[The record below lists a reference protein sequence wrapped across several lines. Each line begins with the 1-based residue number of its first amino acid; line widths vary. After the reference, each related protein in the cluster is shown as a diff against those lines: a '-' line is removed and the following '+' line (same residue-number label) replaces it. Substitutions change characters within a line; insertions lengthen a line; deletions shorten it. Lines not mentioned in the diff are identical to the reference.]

1 MAAGSVVHVI
11 DDDEAIRD
19 SLTFLLQSHD
29 IAVHSYESAKA
40 FLAALPG
47 AKGGCIITDV
57 RMPEISGVELLH
69 RLKDLRLQIPVIV
82 ITGHGDLPLAVE
94 AMKLGAMDFLE
105 KPFDDDVLLSAVK
118 SALGHWQEE
127 AVKQAERGELQ
138 QRLDSLSD
146 REREVLQG
154 LLAGHPNKVIA
165 HELDISPRTVEIYR
179 ANVMSKMKAA
189 SLSEL
194 VRMGLV
200 AGIIDSI
207 LQK

>member
-1 MAAGSVVHVI
+1 VVHVI
-11 DDDEAIRD
+11 DDDEAVRD

-47 AKGGCIITDV
+47 VKGGCIITDV
-57 RMPEISGVELLH
+57 RMPEISGVELMH
-69 RLKDLRLQIPVIV
+69 RLKDLHLQMPVIV

-94 AMKLGAMDFLE
+94 AMKLGAQDFLE
-105 KPFDDDVLLSAVK
+105 KPFDDELLLSAVK

-127 AVKQAERGELQ
+127 AVKQAERIELQ

-154 LLAGHPNKVIA
+154 LLVGNPNKVIA

-200 AGIIDSI
+200 AGVIGSMP
-207 LQK
+207 QK